1 MPKVLQVLPWAGPLL
16 VGASGL
22 GISIRYAIVERQ
34 RRRAER
40 PTMEI
45 VIEDQNLAD
54 AINSAATKI
63 LKQELDYAINPT
75 APCVIPDHSNAFVCF
90 QFRNIGNTDGIFK
103 CVKANISHSTDLPER
118 LSYKNEW
125 QTFIHKVVTAK
136 QINVDQRFQV
146 DFPIDG
152 NIAESITQG
161 KTYLWFYGLVTYQDV
176 IFKREY
182 CNSFFFRYSHRDRLL
197 MAFPAAGEP
206 IEPTKCHAGQNRA
219 AD

>member
-54 AINSAATKI
+54 AINSTATKI
-63 LKQELDYAINPT
+63 LNQELDYAINPT
-75 APCVIPDHSNAFVCF
+75 APCVIPDHSDAFVCF
-90 QFRNIGNTDGIFK
+90 QFHNIGNTDGIFK
-103 CVKANISHSTDLPER
+103 CVQANISHSTDLPKR
-118 LSYKNEW
+118 ISYKNEW
-125 QTFIHKVVTAK
+125 KTFIHKVVTAK

-146 DFPIDG
+146 DFSIDE
-152 NIAESITQG
+152 NIVESITRG
-161 KTYLWFYGLVTYQDV
+161 KTFLWFYSLVTYQDV

-182 CNSFFFRYSHRDRLL
+182 CNSFCFRYSHRDRQSFTLV
-197 MAFPAAGEP
+197 
-206 IEPTKCHAGQNRA
+206 H
-219 AD
+219 